1 MVKESRIR
9 QKAFAYGRRR
19 IIRFTVAHQHHHQG
33 VQKFK
38 LAGPIIHDNQQIF
51 FFRIHFD
58 MFTLTFFSVPQVTK
72 MRFTTHLFFFNL
84 LLSNVYSCRRLNLC
98 YTLWQKA
105 NFCHSY
111 SANQIFGILRY
122 FASSFCLA
130 FYFLKIKYQLI
141 CICCSLIDAL
151 TSLIHSSNSFFLRF
165 HSV

>member
-9 QKAFAYGRRR
+9 QKAFAYGRRRR

-58 MFTLTFFSVPQVTK
+58 MFTLTFFFCTSSHENEVYNSS
-72 MRFTTHLFFFNL
+72 LFFFNL

-111 SANQIFGILRY
+111 SANQIFCSILENFADFCRTRMLASL
-122 FASSFCLA
+122 ASSFCLA
-130 FYFLKIKYQLI
+130 FYFLII
-141 CICCSLIDAL
+141 
-151 TSLIHSSNSFFLRF
+151 NSFAFVVL
-165 HSV
+165 